1 MNSESK
7 SGKAKFYILFLA
19 CGSLVS
25 LYCMYVVSL
34 KVIEPIDV
42 VK

>member
-25 LYCMYVVSL
+25 LYVASL
-34 KVIEPIDV
+34 KVVEPIDV
-42 VK
+42 K